1 MRKWLGWAALASVP
15 FLASALLRPRTSG
28 AQEQTGF
35 DSFLVQRGDVDTGV
49 VAKKKKQKKKVAAG
63 ESGPFEN
70 FLKVEEEEEEEED
83 GRDPAVFSTF
93 LKSSGKGG
101 AGATKAAAKP
111 AAPKV
116 VERPSPAMAKVGGCG
131 AYGSRFSPG

>member
-1 MRKWLGWAALASVP
+1 M
-15 FLASALLRPRTSG
+15 
-28 AQEQTGF
+28 
-35 DSFLVQRGDVDTGV
+35 DTGV
-49 VAKKKKQKKKVAAG
+49 VAKKKKLKKKPAAG

-70 FLKVEEEEEEEED
+70 FLKVEEEEEEED

-116 VERPSPAMAKVGGCG
+116 VERPSPAMAKVGGWG
-131 AYGSRFSPG
+131 AASHFSHASRIHPGRKVNILCRIRAVKVPLPSSSFRCW

>member
-1 MRKWLGWAALASVP
+1 M
-15 FLASALLRPRTSG
+15 
-28 AQEQTGF
+28 
-35 DSFLVQRGDVDTGV
+35 DTGV

-70 FLKVEEEEEEEED
+70 FLKVEEEDEEED

-101 AGATKAAAKP
+101 VGAAKVAAQP
-111 AAPKV
+111 AVPKV
-116 VERPSPAMAKVGGCG
+116 VERPSPSMAKVGGWG
-131 AYGSRFSPG
+131 AASHFSHASCVHTGRETVNILCRIRAHTKSHSHSPPSLGTGGVWH

>member
-1 MRKWLGWAALASVP
+1 M
-15 FLASALLRPRTSG
+15 
-28 AQEQTGF
+28 
-35 DSFLVQRGDVDTGV
+35 DTGV

-70 FLKVEEEEEEEED
+70 FLKVEEEEEEED

-101 AGATKAAAKP
+101 AGAAKAAAQQP

-116 VERPSPAMAKVGGCG
+116 VERPSPAMAKVGDVRLASHFLHASCIHP
-131 AYGSRFSPG
+131 GSEVNILCQIRAHTKSHSHSPPSLGTGGVWH